1 MFRAGLAATP
11 FPDELPG
18 QAIKEP
24 SRWPSRVTNS
34 PSLPGLFWIQ
44 HLGIPPH
51 LIHIK
56 LKPKQATNINLKLS
70 GKKTKK
76 QSLCGKDLNQY
87 FTKDNIP
94 MTNKLNEKIL
104 KIINHWRNQ
113 IKHAMRYHYIP
124 NSRTKISISWNK
136 TCTSTETCI

>member
-51 LIHIK
+51 LMANEGVYQGLWEALLLLGIFW
-56 LKPKQATNINLKLS
+56 KPSCTGLQPPFCAM
-70 GKKTKK
+70 
-76 QSLCGKDLNQY
+76 QRSLEQR
-87 FTKDNIP
+87 IP
-94 MTNKLNEKIL
+94 
-104 KIINHWRNQ
+104 WAPVGR
-113 IKHAMRYHYIP
+113 
-124 NSRTKISISWNK
+124 
-136 TCTSTETCI
+136 